1 MTTSEIIAGA
11 GLAGVLAVGTWVGT
25 ISTTLEHKVNASDF
39 SRVEQKI
46 EDQGQNISRIE
57 EDVDELKQDQK
68 EILDILRRVEAQQ
81 GI

>member
-39 SRVEQKI
+39 ARVEQKI

-68 EILDILRRVEAQQ
+68 EILDILRRVEAGQ
-81 GI
+81 

>member
-68 EILDILRRVEAQQ
+68 EILDILRRVEARQ
-81 GI
+81 